1 MGLWQGDVVKSYLAI
16 YKQKL
21 PDNSNLDLFIY

>member
-1 MGLWQGDVVKSYLAI
+1 MSLWQGDVVKSYLVI